1 MINNLKKN
9 SELIFILLFLLLLIF
24 NLYYLFIDNKV
35 FAGAEMANKV
45 FEIGKFELEVMYVLK
60 PIFNQNLS
68 F

>member
-35 FAGAEMANKV
+35 FAGAGNGQQS
-45 FEIGKFELEVMYVLK
+45 I
-60 PIFNQNLS
+60 
-68 F
+68 